1 MNKEVSLVFIII
13 KNQFPLNSQNQTLK
27 DSQSKPST
35 ELSSRDN
42 VN

>member
-1 MNKEVSLVFIII
+1 MNEQRSFTCFHNN
-13 KNQFPLNSQNQTLK
+13 KNNSQNQTLK

-35 ELSSRDN
+35 ELSSRHK